1 MKNFPKIHFG
11 QDSHSLL
18 DQNKKYNNPN
28 RLNSTFKNVIRFNN
42 NVIKSKNKDNIYNS
56 SKRNSKPDINSRNK
70 QIIYSNNDVS
80 YLYKSK
86 NYNTRKQLVD
96 GHLKTFNNSKRF
108 IKIINDSFINK
119 SEEFS
124 NKYL

>member
-1 MKNFPKIHFG
+1 MLLKVKI
-11 QDSHSLL
+11 
-18 DQNKKYNNPN
+18 N
-28 RLNSTFKNVIRFNN
+28 
-42 NVIKSKNKDNIYNS
+42 DNIYNS

-86 NYNTRKQLVD
+86 NNNTRKQLVD